1 MKTKLLF
8 LAIAILCSTFT
19 NAQWQQ
25 TSLNTE
31 PAYCLALNGSNIFAG
46 SNTGMYLS
54 SNNGTNWSSANTGLT
69 SNIIKSLAVSGTNI
83 FAGTNG
89 EGVFLSTNN
98 GSSWTAVNTGITDL
112 SITTL
117 AVDGSTIFAGTN
129 SGIFLSTNNGTS
141 WTAVNTGLTCTD
153 TYSIAISGTNIF
165 AGTYTGGVF
174 LSTNN
179 GSSWTAVNTGLPDPS
194 SAGIYSL
201 AICGSTIFAGT
212 EGYGIYRSLNNGSSW
227 EATALMEAIVPAIVV
242 CGTNVFAGTFEGVFL
257 STNNGVAWNAVN
269 TGLSHTTVFSL
280 ALNSSTLFAGTID
293 GGVYKRTLAEMI
305 SGINEI
311 DNEKSISIFPNPFSF
326 ETVLKTKNGFKN
338 ISLSIYNSFGQQVKQ
353 INNISGPTINVQ
365 RDNLPSGIY
374 FIQLADENNVITTLK
389 LIITD

>member
-25 TSLNTE
+25 TSLNTV

-83 FAGTNG
+83 FAGT
-89 EGVFLSTNN
+89 EGYGVYSSSNN
-98 GSSWTAVNTGITDL
+98 GSNWDA
-112 SITTL
+112 TTL
-117 AVDGSTIFAGTN
+117 MD
-129 SGIFLSTNNGTS
+129 
-141 WTAVNTGLTCTD
+141 
-153 TYSIAISGTNIF
+153 
-165 AGTYTGGVF
+165 
-174 LSTNN
+174 
-179 GSSWTAVNTGLPDPS
+179 
-194 SAGIYSL
+194 
-201 AICGSTIFAGT
+201 
-212 EGYGIYRSLNNGSSW
+212 
-227 EATALMEAIVPAIVV
+227 AIVPAIAV
-242 CGTNVFAGTFEGVFL
+242 CGNNIFAGTFEGVFL

-293 GGVYKRTLAEMI
+293 GGVYKRTLTEMI

>member
-8 LAIAILCSTFT
+8 FTIAILCSTFT

-25 TSLNTE
+25 TSLNTV

-46 SNTGMYLS
+46 SSTGMYLS
-54 SNNGTNWSSANTGLT
+54 SNNGTNWNSANTGLT

-83 FAGTNG
+83 FAGT
-89 EGVFLSTNN
+89 EGYGVYSSSNN
-98 GSSWTAVNTGITDL
+98 GSNWDA
-112 SITTL
+112 TTL
-117 AVDGSTIFAGTN
+117 MD
-129 SGIFLSTNNGTS
+129 
-141 WTAVNTGLTCTD
+141 
-153 TYSIAISGTNIF
+153 
-165 AGTYTGGVF
+165 
-174 LSTNN
+174 
-179 GSSWTAVNTGLPDPS
+179 
-194 SAGIYSL
+194 
-201 AICGSTIFAGT
+201 
-212 EGYGIYRSLNNGSSW
+212 
-227 EATALMEAIVPAIVV
+227 AIVPAIAV
-242 CGTNVFAGTFEGVFL
+242 CGNNIFAGTFEGVFS